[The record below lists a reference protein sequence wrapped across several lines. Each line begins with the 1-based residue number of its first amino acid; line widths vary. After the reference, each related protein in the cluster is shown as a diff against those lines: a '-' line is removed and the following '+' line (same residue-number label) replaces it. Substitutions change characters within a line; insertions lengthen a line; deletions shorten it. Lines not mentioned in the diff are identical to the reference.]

1 MLNLSSIAVPKYV
14 CLFAFKIPGI
24 TMISEN
30 FLLHPVISADKT
42 SVGITNK
49 LMGGPPW
56 RAIARLE
63 NFFRGPLWE
72 GPNLCKFCRPITPTT
87 DFISYSKENLKIHT
101 GVPSSPFLHS
111 LTLPSLSS
119 PPPAFPPSPTSPPFL
134 YPPSVKSRAP

>member
-1 MLNLSSIAVPKYV
+1 
-14 CLFAFKIPGI
+14 
-24 TMISEN
+24 
-30 FLLHPVISADKT
+30 LHPVISADKT

-119 PPPAFPPSPTSPPFL
+119 PPLPSLPLPLPL
-134 YPPSVKSRAP
+134 PSYIPLPLKVGPLKSS